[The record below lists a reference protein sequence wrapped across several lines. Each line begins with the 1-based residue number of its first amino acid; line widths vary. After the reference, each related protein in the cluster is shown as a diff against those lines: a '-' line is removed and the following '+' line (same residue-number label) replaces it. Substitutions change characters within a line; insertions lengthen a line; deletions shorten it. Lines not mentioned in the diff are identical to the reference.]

1 MSEELGHVQGTAP
14 ETPTFDYSC
23 LPNNLCTV
31 IRANTT
37 EFSRHM
43 NRSVQE
49 YGEACI
55 NVMNVN
61 AALAERYTGRW
72 AQWCTSVGLSV
83 RSATRMVEVGKS
95 ILGSAKLAELVQDG
109 QIGKSLLQ
117 AICAPSADAA
127 AVEQVLSGDI
137 TTYKEYQD
145 LLKEN
150 QQLRT
155 DRVNAM
161 NQAEREKARA
171 DTAESQLDAV
181 RADVAGLTQRVD
193 AAEAREEE
201 AWQMQS
207 KAEQRAKNAEEAL
220 KKQPITGV
228 VDKDEVQRQADAL
241 AAKAKAQAS
250 KQVEDAQRRA
260 SEAEAKYQK
269 LQQAAD
275 GFLAPEQA
283 CAQQA
288 QIIADSMRSMY
299 LGWFG
304 PASSTGVPLARM
316 AAPIYQVCDE
326 IQESL
331 EDDTTIHPT
340 AAGSE
345 EDAEREALFV

>member
-1 MSEELGHVQGTAP
+1 MSAELGHVQGTAP

-207 KAEQRAKNAEEAL
+207 KAEQRAKTAEEAL
-220 KKQPITGV
+220 KKQPITTI
-228 VDKDEVQRQADAL
+228 VDKDEVKRQAAELSRKAVQEAQAQADA
-241 AAKAKAQAS
+241 AKQAL
-250 KQVEDAQRRA
+250 E
-260 SEAEAKYQK
+260 KY
-269 LQQAAD
+269 QQAAE

-326 IQESL
+326 IRESL